1 MSSTKDAEITSDSE
15 TASLPRVNLL
25 PASIRQS
32 VRISILIKRV
42 LVAALGLMLAAAAIW
57 LMQASTI
64 KQAQQG
70 LDQAQLNNQKL
81 NAQVS
86 ALSPIGE
93 LYSALTRQQ
102 EFVEETLASSPQASE
117 IIKRL
122 QQAATDTG
130 QAPVAITSTSIS
142 YHGIP
147 RSGESLNPCPNPDPF
162 NESITIGCLSFNA
175 TANTRDQISLFLNNI
190 ATDQLFV
197 GAFVS
202 SSIVSPPVTD
212 GDKANEDQVT
222 FSGSAGISLDG
233 LRKKLT
239 PEQISALTVAE
250 PESSP
255 QTATDPSSTP
265 EEVE

>member
-15 TASLPRVNLL
+15 IASLPRVNLL

-102 EFVEETLASSPQASE
+102 EFVEETLASSPQA
-117 IIKRL
+117 
-122 QQAATDTG
+122 
-130 QAPVAITSTSIS
+130 
-142 YHGIP
+142 
-147 RSGESLNPCPNPDPF
+147 
-162 NESITIGCLSFNA
+162 
-175 TANTRDQISLFLNNI
+175 
-190 ATDQLFV
+190 
-197 GAFVS
+197 
-202 SSIVSPPVTD
+202 
-212 GDKANEDQVT
+212 
-222 FSGSAGISLDG
+222 
-233 LRKKLT
+233 
-239 PEQISALTVAE
+239 
-250 PESSP
+250 
-255 QTATDPSSTP
+255 
-265 EEVE
+265 